1 MYVVILQFR
10 VVAATSEGTPQQ
22 SGVQTGSKRHAN
34 QVLEMAR
41 SFLQTLH
48 DDNTFLPKV
57 LAEVSREENSFI
69 GASIAVS
76 HFLRPIYLY
85 SRVINRKKS
94 LAEAIIK
101 FRALDISPEQNWEF
115 EAFER
120 ETVEIQKNEEEKK
133 TTKQYIGPKD
143 LCQNCKMMFR
153 GDESGKGCR
162 SFLGAC
168 AEYCPVDEL
177 LPDESKLK
185 DSRDDSV
192 IDHLLDRNRSRCS
205 LLFKEFENIYE
216 RCKSAVNS
224 GNDREVEA
232 VYWEVIHK
240 LNIFGLKPECNPYF

>member
-1 MYVVILQFR
+1 
-10 VVAATSEGTPQQ
+10 
-22 SGVQTGSKRHAN
+22 
-34 QVLEMAR
+34 MAR
-41 SFLQTLH
+41 SFLRTLH
-48 DDNTFLPKV
+48 DKNTFLPKV
-57 LAEVSREENSFI
+57 LAKVSREENYFI

-192 IDHLLDRNRSRCS
+192 IDHLLRTNLSRCS

-216 RCKSAVNS
+216 KCKSAVDSRN
-224 GNDREVEA
+224 GEEVEA

-240 LNIFGLKPECNPYF
+240 LNIFGLNPECNPYF

>member
-10 VVAATSEGTPQQ
+10 VVAVTPEGTPQQ
-22 SGVQTGSKRHAN
+22 NGVQTGSKDHAN

-94 LAEAIIK
+94 LGEAIIK
-101 FRALDISPEQNWEF
+101 FRALDISVEQNWEF
-115 EAFER
+115 KAFER
-120 ETVEIQKNEEEKK
+120 KSVKIQKHEGEKEI
-133 TTKQYIGPKD
+133 TKQHIGPKN
-143 LCQNCKMMFR
+143 LCQNCKMMFH
-153 GDESGKGCR
+153 GDKSGKGCR

-224 GNDREVEA
+224 RNDKEVEA
-232 VYWEVIHK
+232 IYWEVINK